1 MFQICDGKGFQMTFE
16 NGVTLSV
23 QFGPG
28 NYCENR
34 STDDLELPRKKSL
47 WKSKDAEVAI
57 LLPDGEFYQIQ
68 EHDQVEGWQ
77 TVEDVCKWIEL
88 ARNLVTV

>member
-34 STDDLELPRKKSL
+34 STDDFSAPRKTGC

-57 LLPDGEFYQIQ
+57 LLHDGEFYQIQ
-68 EHDQVEGWQ
+68 EYDQVEGWQ
-77 TVEDVCKWIEL
+77 TVEDVCKWIEI
-88 ARNLVTV
+88 ARNLVPA

>member
-1 MFQICDGKGFQMTFE
+1 MFQITDGRGFQMTFE

-23 QFGPG
+23 QFGPA

-34 STDDLELPRKKSL
+34 STDDFKAPRKTSL

-68 EHDQVEGWQ
+68 ECDKVEGWQ
-77 TVEDVCKWIEL
+77 TVEDVCRWIEV
-88 ARNLVTV
+88 ARNLVPA

>member
-1 MFQICDGKGFQMTFE
+1 MFYICEGKGFQMTFE

-23 QFGPG
+23 QFGPA
-28 NYCENR
+28 NYCENYGVN
-34 STDDLELPRKKSL
+34 DFQAPRKTDR

-68 EHDQVEGWQ
+68 EHDQVTGRQ

>member
-34 STDDLELPRKKSL
+34 STEDFSVPRKTSL
-47 WKSKDAEVAI
+47 WKSKDAEIAI
-57 LLPDGEFYQIQ
+57 LLPNGEFYQIH
-68 EHDQVEGWQ
+68 EYDQVAGWQ
-77 TVEDVCKWIEL
+77 TVEDVCEWIEF

>member
-1 MFQICDGKGFQMTFE
+1 MFQICDSKGFQMTFE

-28 NYCENR
+28 NYCEHRSEEKFNAPRNNR
-34 STDDLELPRKKSL
+34 F

-88 ARNLVTV
+88 ARNLVTA

>member
-1 MFQICDGKGFQMTFE
+1 MFQICDSKGFQMTFE

-34 STDDLELPRKKSL
+34 STDDFNAPRKTHR

-68 EHDQVEGWQ
+68 EFDQVEGWQ
-77 TVEDVCKWIEL
+77 TVEDVCKWIEV

>member
-1 MFQICDGKGFQMTFE
+1 MFCICEGKGFQMTFE

-23 QFGPG
+23 QFGPA

-34 STDDLELPRKKSL
+34 NVNDIHAPSKKSR

-57 LLPDGEFYQIQ
+57 LLPGGDFYKIQ
-68 EHDQVEGWQ
+68 EHDVVEGWQ
-77 TVEDVCKWIEL
+77 SVEDVCKWIEL